1 MTKTKT
7 KSKAAPPPSPELVA
21 AAAKTSEIAKLVRLA
36 RVFIRVGAQGPFE
49 VSIPLFAS
57 QHIAGKGYRKGN
69 VPVGTRLNTDVVR
82 IGKRDGLLFRLIP
95 VDGLVRNGNEQ
106 VEFIEVTWDD
116 IVASIPDIYMETA
129 ARLDER
135 DFVKNLNAAL
145 VAAVKKN
152 ESVHPILEAGFAKAQ
167 EEEKTELSDETMTDN
182 PLFGTF

>member
-1 MTKTKT
+1 MTKTKKKPAT
-7 KSKAAPPPSPELVA
+7 AAPSPALVA
-21 AAAKTSEIAKLVRLA
+21 AAAKSTEIAKLVRLA

-69 VPVGTRLNTDVVR
+69 VPVGTRLNTDIVR
-82 IGKRDGLLFRLIP
+82 LGKRDGLLFRLIP

-106 VEFIEVTWDD
+106 VEFIEVNWDD

-135 DFVKNLNAAL
+135 DFVKNLDAAL
-145 VAAVKKN
+145 VAAIKQN
-152 ESVHPILEAGFAKAQ
+152 DSIHPILEAGFAKAQ
-167 EEEKTELSDETMTDN
+167 EEEKAEMSDETMTDN